1 MRHASAHSL
10 YRLCLYITGNKT
22 FANLNLSETS
32 VAETYT
38 VTCFTL
44 DQNWETLVYQ
54 FPQLSFS

>member
-1 MRHASAHSL
+1 MHLRT
-10 YRLCLYITGNKT
+10 LCTDSVYIYIYGNKT
-22 FANLNLSETS
+22 FANFNLSETS

-54 FPQLSFS
+54 FPQLSWS